1 MFQNEDID
9 FGKLNLNWLGS
20 VSIELDEIADLIEVS
35 ERAHTYLHEHG
46 RTEIVGYTNRHKFI
60 SVTFTFNGQ
69 KLVVEDVSLPR
80 YETIQDVILRR
91 LAAESGESFD
101 ERENS

>member
-1 MFQNEDID
+1 MYQNEDID
-9 FGKLNLNWLGS
+9 FGKLNLTWLHS

-46 RTEIVGYTNRHKFI
+46 RTEIVGYTNRRKFI
-60 SVTFTFNGQ
+60 SVTFMFSGQ
-69 KLVVEDVSLPR
+69 KLVIEDVSLPR

-101 ERENS
+101 EREDS

>member
-1 MFQNEDID
+1 MYQNEDID
-9 FGKLNLNWLGS
+9 FGKLNLNWLHS

-35 ERAHTYLHEHG
+35 ERAHTYLHEYG
-46 RTEIVGYTNRHKFI
+46 RTEIVGYTNRRKFI
-60 SVTFTFNGQ
+60 SVTFIFSGQ
-69 KLVVEDVSLPR
+69 KLVIEDVSLPR

-101 ERENS
+101 EREDS